1 MKCHTQLYKFE
12 QCIIISYNERSA
24 TVCAINTSTKTPKLS
39 VPPQVAQ
46 TVGPQR
52 HQQRTTNTQLFHKD
66 MHRRPQKHQL
76 LIQRLLRPL
85 QLQRQ
90 LLLKHKVKHNAIRNL
105 KK

>member
-46 TVGPQR
+46 TVAPQILQQHTTNRWLIHEDNNSRPQR
-52 HQQRTTNTQLFHKD
+52 HQ
-66 MHRRPQKHQL
+66 
-76 LIQRLLRPL
+76 RLT
-85 QLQRQ
+85 
-90 LLLKHKVKHNAIRNL
+90 
-105 KK
+105 